1 MAYERTGLRGEV
13 VGPPSKRSGSMLR
26 QRRIRIAL
34 WIAVV
39 EGIIVALSPDISRWT
54 VILLAIPALA
64 LYFWG
69 SRHTRS
75 PLMKDIFWVLA
86 ASQSLAIVV
95 AVLAFFLKWFV
106 LALAAVFAIVAL
118 YLLYN
123 DRH

>member
-1 MAYERTGLRGEV
+1 MATERSRLRHGEV
-13 VGPPSKRSGSMLR
+13 IDASGGSGGVLR
-26 QRRIRIAL
+26 QRRVRIAL

-39 EGIIVALSPDISRWT
+39 EGIIVAVSPDISRWT
-54 VILLAIPALA
+54 VIALAIPALA

-69 SRHTRS
+69 SKATRS
-75 PLMKDIFWVLA
+75 PLVRDIFWVIA

-95 AVLAFFLKWFV
+95 AVLAFFLKWLV
-106 LALAAVFAIVAL
+106 LGIAAVFAIVAL